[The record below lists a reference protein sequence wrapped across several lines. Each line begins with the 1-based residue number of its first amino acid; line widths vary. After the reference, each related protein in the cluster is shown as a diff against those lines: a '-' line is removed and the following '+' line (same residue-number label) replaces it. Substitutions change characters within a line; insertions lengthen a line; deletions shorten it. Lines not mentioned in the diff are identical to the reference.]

1 MIKASE
7 LRVGNKVRYKGDTDI
22 WTVTAMTQDEIACDA
37 DNELIPVDAYDPI
50 PLTPELL
57 ERCGFDDLRK
67 EMINVEF
74 VDKHHAINECDNGW
88 TFYPFCTNDKDLEIN
103 ITSLHQLMNLY
114 FALTGSELA
123 IKND

>member
-7 LRVGNKVRYKGDTDI
+7 LRVGNMLYKDGIVVTIDARSIFDI
-22 WTVTAMTQDEIACDA
+22 WDVSDK
-37 DNELIPVDAYDPI
+37 YDPI

-74 VDKHHAINECDNGW
+74 ADKHHAINECDNGW

-103 ITSLHQLMNLY
+103 ITSLHQLQNLY
-114 FALTGSELA
+114 FALTGSELT